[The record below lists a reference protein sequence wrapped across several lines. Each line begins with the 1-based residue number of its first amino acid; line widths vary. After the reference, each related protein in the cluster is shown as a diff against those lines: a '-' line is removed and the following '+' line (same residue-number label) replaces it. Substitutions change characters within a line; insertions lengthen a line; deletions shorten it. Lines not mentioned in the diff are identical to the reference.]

1 MKKKTVAALCAAVL
15 AMSALVGCGGSSG
28 AASSEP
34 AAEAPA
40 AEAEAPAA
48 ETPAEEA
55 APAEQAEADVVE
67 ETADAATDGAGFTEY
82 PIFEDQALDFI
93 NLSAVYFQS
102 VPMTDSEQQNY
113 AAEDFDIHLEA
124 DISALDNKLGYGV
137 GDWVPYLTVDYVI
150 VDSASQAEVTKGTF
164 MPMAASDGPHYGN
177 NIKLDPGTYDI
188 TFTIHSPG
196 ENGYLI
202 HSDAETG
209 PGGLLSDVFGN
220 GPLTYT
226 FTGWEFAGL
235 E

>member
-1 MKKKTVAALCAAVL
+1 MKKRTVAALCAAVL
-15 AMSALVGCGGSSG
+15 AMSALVGCGSSS
-28 AASSEP
+28 ASTSS
-34 AAEAPA
+34 A
-40 AEAEAPAA
+40 
-48 ETPAEEA
+48 PAEEA
-55 APAEQAEADVVE
+55 VEETTEEEAAAADVVE
-67 ETADAATDGAGFTEY
+67 ETEDAATDGAGFTEY
-82 PIFEDQALDFI
+82 PIFEDEPLAFI

-113 AAEDFDIHLEA
+113 AAEDYDIHLEA
-124 DISALDNKLGYGV
+124 DISALDNQLGYGV
-137 GDWVPYLTVDYVI
+137 GDWVPYLTVDYAI
-150 VDSASQAEVTKGTF
+150 VDSASKAEVTSGTF

-202 HSDAETG
+202 HSDAQTG
-209 PGGLLSDVFGN
+209 PGGLLADVFGD

-226 FTGWEFAGL
+226 FEGWEFAGL

>member
-1 MKKKTVAALCAAVL
+1 MKKRTVAALCAAVL
-15 AMSALVGCGGSSG
+15 AMSALVGCGSSS
-28 AASSEP
+28 ASTSS
-34 AAEAPA
+34 A
-40 AEAEAPAA
+40 
-48 ETPAEEA
+48 PAEEA
-55 APAEQAEADVVE
+55 VEETAEEEAAAADVVE
-67 ETADAATDGAGFTEY
+67 ETEDAATDGAGFTEY
-82 PIFEDQALDFI
+82 PIFEDEPLAFI

-113 AAEDFDIHLEA
+113 AAEDYDIHLEA
-124 DISALDNKLGYGV
+124 DISALDNQLGYGV
-137 GDWVPYLTVDYVI
+137 GDWVPYLTVDYAI
-150 VDSASQAEVTKGTF
+150 VDSASKAEVTSGTF

-202 HSDAETG
+202 HSDAQTG
-209 PGGLLSDVFGN
+209 PGGLLSDVFGD

-226 FTGWEFAGL
+226 FEGWEFAGL